1 MGKALLSDPQNN
13 IRKGQELGTGITQK
27 VYKGK
32 TVQGY
37 ESSIGSSQAIKL
49 DKGRIFFSTDYDE
62 ALDAREKMERKY
74 ALAKGAPAET
84 LTWDKF
90 SKEPGFEEFLE
101 KEIKTNK
108 NFQKILKKEK
118 LTINSPK
125 EKIFNT
131 IKKYNSYSNSIDPK
145 IPAPS
150 EGNFFL
156 LSFIKSLIF
165 T

>member
-62 ALDAREKMERKY
+62 ALDAFKY
-74 ALAKGAPAET
+74 CCKLEGIIPALEPSHALAVLRKIAKMNHEQLLDYKNKKKWEIARWHYHNNSFYKSIVGSIFPSK
-84 LTWDKF
+84 WDDL
-90 SKEPGFEEFLE
+90 PILE
-101 KEIKTNK
+101 KKR
-108 NFQKILKKEK
+108 
-118 LTINSPK
+118 
-125 EKIFNT
+125 
-131 IKKYNSYSNSIDPK
+131 
-145 IPAPS
+145 
-150 EGNFFL
+150 
-156 LSFIKSLIF
+156 LSA
-165 T
+165 